1 MLAAAIEAVGQAHSY
16 EEPVIYITESF
27 ATRAD
32 MKNDALN
39 PNRSF
44 NRSQCDEGR

>member
-1 MLAAAIEAVGQAHSY
+1 MHAAAIESVRHAHSY
-16 EEPVIYITESF
+16 EERVIYITESF